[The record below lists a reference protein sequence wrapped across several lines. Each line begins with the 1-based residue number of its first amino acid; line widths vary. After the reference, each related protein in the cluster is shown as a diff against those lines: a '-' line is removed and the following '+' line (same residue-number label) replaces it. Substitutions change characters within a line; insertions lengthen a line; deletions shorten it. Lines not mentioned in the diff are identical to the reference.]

1 MIFIMLAS
9 LVMFVALLNYKQG
22 FLLYLLLQMIWFPD
36 TQLFYIGS
44 SSINLNFICALYFVG
59 LYIIKKKKLSLHN
72 KERFPY
78 LKPMFCIAISLIM
91 SSITSLAGFISEF
104 AKASGLII
112 MDIIIVYLIWK
123 VVNTKEDFA
132 FLFKGL
138 TVIILFACIYI
149 FYEKITNNNFI
160 MNYKLS
166 CTANS
171 LSTYKDFQMWDARG
185 YRCYSIFEHTICDCI
200 IFALYISLTLI
211 LLMKN
216 RNIPFKYLALL
227 ASGLCVPAIFFTQQ
241 RSGLFFLLI
250 ASFAIVDLKK
260 IKFWKLVLFAII
272 FAIFVFPFISGN
284 ISLLLSMFISKYANK
299 VSGSSVSLRLSQ
311 LNAVFHIMLASPL
324 TGLGENFRKY
334 YVSAYSAQALDF
346 ESLWFEQMAK
356 HGVIGVTAYIV
367 MIYYAVCKIPK
378 KYKSKPIFFISLSY
392 WLTYT
397 LTSTPYFRIYF
408 LYTVIFYFIKQS
420 TVYSAKKP
428 M

>member
-1 MIFIMLAS
+1 
-9 LVMFVALLNYKQG
+9 
-22 FLLYLLLQMIWFPD
+22 
-36 TQLFYIGS
+36 
-44 SSINLNFICALYFVG
+44 
-59 LYIIKKKKLSLHN
+59 
-72 KERFPY
+72 
-78 LKPMFCIAISLIM
+78 
-91 SSITSLAGFISEF
+91 
-104 AKASGLII
+104 

-185 YRCYSIFEHTICDCI
+185 YRCYSIFEHTICACI

-260 IKFWKLVLFAII
+260 
-272 FAIFVFPFISGN
+272 
-284 ISLLLSMFISKYANK
+284 
-299 VSGSSVSLRLSQ
+299 
-311 LNAVFHIMLASPL
+311 
-324 TGLGENFRKY
+324 
-334 YVSAYSAQALDF
+334 
-346 ESLWFEQMAK
+346 
-356 HGVIGVTAYIV
+356 
-367 MIYYAVCKIPK
+367 
-378 KYKSKPIFFISLSY
+378 
-392 WLTYT
+392 
-397 LTSTPYFRIYF
+397 
-408 LYTVIFYFIKQS
+408 
-420 TVYSAKKP
+420 
-428 M
+428 

>member
-138 TVIILFACIYI
+138 TVLILFACIYI
-149 FYEKITNNNFI
+149 FYE
-160 MNYKLS
+160 
-166 CTANS
+166 
-171 LSTYKDFQMWDARG
+171 
-185 YRCYSIFEHTICDCI
+185 
-200 IFALYISLTLI
+200 
-211 LLMKN
+211 
-216 RNIPFKYLALL
+216 
-227 ASGLCVPAIFFTQQ
+227 
-241 RSGLFFLLI
+241 
-250 ASFAIVDLKK
+250 
-260 IKFWKLVLFAII
+260 
-272 FAIFVFPFISGN
+272 
-284 ISLLLSMFISKYANK
+284 
-299 VSGSSVSLRLSQ
+299 
-311 LNAVFHIMLASPL
+311 
-324 TGLGENFRKY
+324 
-334 YVSAYSAQALDF
+334 
-346 ESLWFEQMAK
+346 
-356 HGVIGVTAYIV
+356 
-367 MIYYAVCKIPK
+367 
-378 KYKSKPIFFISLSY
+378 
-392 WLTYT
+392 
-397 LTSTPYFRIYF
+397 
-408 LYTVIFYFIKQS
+408 
-420 TVYSAKKP
+420 
-428 M
+428 

>member
-1 MIFIMLAS
+1 
-9 LVMFVALLNYKQG
+9 
-22 FLLYLLLQMIWFPD
+22 
-36 TQLFYIGS
+36 
-44 SSINLNFICALYFVG
+44 
-59 LYIIKKKKLSLHN
+59 
-72 KERFPY
+72 
-78 LKPMFCIAISLIM
+78 
-91 SSITSLAGFISEF
+91 
-104 AKASGLII
+104 
-112 MDIIIVYLIWK
+112 
-123 VVNTKEDFA
+123 
-132 FLFKGL
+132 
-138 TVIILFACIYI
+138 
-149 FYEKITNNNFI
+149 

-185 YRCYSIFEHTICDCI
+185 YRCYSIFEHTICACI

-334 YVSAYSAQALDF
+334 YVSAYSAQA
-346 ESLWFEQMAK
+346 
-356 HGVIGVTAYIV
+356 
-367 MIYYAVCKIPK
+367 
-378 KYKSKPIFFISLSY
+378 
-392 WLTYT
+392 
-397 LTSTPYFRIYF
+397 FR
-408 LYTVIFYFIKQS
+408 L
-420 TVYSAKKP
+420 
-428 M
+428 